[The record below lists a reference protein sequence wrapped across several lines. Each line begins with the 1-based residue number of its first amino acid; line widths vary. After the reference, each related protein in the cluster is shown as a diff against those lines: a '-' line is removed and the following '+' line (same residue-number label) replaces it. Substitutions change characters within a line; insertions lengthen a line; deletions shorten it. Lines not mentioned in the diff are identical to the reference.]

1 MLAYLRD
8 ANQPPAAEQMQ
19 QQTAETGGQSG
30 ALGAGEY
37 FRPAVHARNV
47 RQGTIVLVILFAA
60 GAAGVWWMIKK
71 SGLSQA
77 HGASGEEAS
86 QIDKAL
92 AQLTSF
98 QTEINSQMDSVSSR
112 FSQAS
117 ELGQITVADLKKNP
131 FRQENTLD
139 TSGQDLSL
147 TQSLMRKEEMQRRAG
162 LLKLWSITARQSNSC
177 CMINDKVLYIGDAI
191 QGFIVK
197 EILSDRVRIAYE
209 DIVIELK
216 TEE

>member
-1 MLAYLRD
+1 
-8 ANQPPAAEQMQ
+8 
-19 QQTAETGGQSG
+19 
-30 ALGAGEY
+30 
-37 FRPAVHARNV
+37 
-47 RQGTIVLVILFAA
+47 
-60 GAAGVWWMIKK
+60 
-71 SGLSQA
+71 
-77 HGASGEEAS
+77 
-86 QIDKAL
+86 
-92 AQLTSF
+92 
-98 QTEINSQMDSVSSR
+98 
-112 FSQAS
+112 
-117 ELGQITVADLKKNP
+117 
-131 FRQENTLD
+131 ENTLD